1 MPTVGKSISDR
12 ASRIAFLA
20 DFCLASRS
28 ETSKLEFP
36 VPKSET
42 CGISDSKI
50 LDLLATLRD
59 SIQRG
64 VCDLLT
70 CTEAARQSPVVC
82 IFVGDVG

>member
-1 MPTVGKSISDR
+1 MFFLTVTDLAVVQESFAGPDDR
-12 ASRIAFLA
+12 KI
-20 DFCLASRS
+20 
-28 ETSKLEFP
+28 P

-42 CGISDSKI
+42 CGISDSII